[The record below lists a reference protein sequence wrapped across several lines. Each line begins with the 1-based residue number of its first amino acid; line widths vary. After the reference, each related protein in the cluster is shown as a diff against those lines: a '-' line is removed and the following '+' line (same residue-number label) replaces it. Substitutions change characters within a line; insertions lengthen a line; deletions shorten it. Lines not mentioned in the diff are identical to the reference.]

1 MHDIAMAA
9 LTVFLMR
16 FLALLAARADT
27 SSVSDPWERGRPART
42 RPEAGSGRPAEGPQV
57 FKRARCPRSQGALHR
72 SCRLVWGDAK

>member
-16 FLALLAARADT
+16 FLALLAARSDT
-27 SSVSDPWERGRPART
+27 SSVSDPWERGRPARKW
-42 RPEAGSGRPAEGPQV
+42 AEGPPVCSSGQDA
-57 FKRARCPRSQGALHR
+57 RAPRGALHR